1 MEISIVRQRLLET
14 MDRAKRRAAER
25 RTRTDAAGQAF
36 GVLLEHTAIPL
47 FKQVAN
53 VLRAEGHVFGV
64 TTPSGSVRLASD
76 RRAEDFIELTLD
88 SSGER
93 PVVMLHTSRSWGGGV
108 IESER
113 ALTDPEALTEEDL
126 LTALLQDLQRFV
138 ER

>member
-53 VLRAEGHVFGV
+53 ALRAEGYVFGV

-88 SSGER
+88 STGDA

-108 IESER
+108 IETEK
-113 ALTDPEALTEEDL
+113 ALKDPESLSEDDL
-126 LTALLQDLQRFV
+126 LTALLQDLERFV
-138 ER
+138 EK

>member
-1 MEISIVRQRLLET
+1 MEISVVRQRMLET
-14 MDRAKRRAAER
+14 IDRARRRAAAR

-53 VLRAEGHVFGV
+53 VLRAEGHAFGV

-76 RRAEDFIELTLD
+76 RRAEDFIELILD
-88 SSGER
+88 SSGDQ
-93 PVVMLHTSRSWGGGV
+93 PVVMLHTRRGWGGGV
-108 IESER
+108 IESEK
-113 ALTDPEALTEEDL
+113 ALGDPEALTEETL
-126 LTALLQDLQRFV
+126 LTALLQDLERFV

>member
-1 MEISIVRQRLLET
+1 MEISVVRQRLLET

-36 GVLLEHTAIPL
+36 GALLDRTAIPL

-53 VLRAEGHVFGV
+53 ALRAEGHLFGV

-88 SSGER
+88 SSGDA
-93 PVVMLHTSRSWGGGV
+93 PVVILHTSRSWGGGV
-108 IESER
+108 IESEK
-113 ALTDPEALTEEDL
+113 ALKDPESLTEDDL
-126 LTALLQDLQRFV
+126 LTAVLQDLERFV
-138 ER
+138 EK

>member
-1 MEISIVRQRLLET
+1 MEISIVRQRMLET
-14 MDRAKRRAAER
+14 IDRAKRRAAER

-36 GVLLEHTAIPL
+36 GVLLEHSAIPL

-64 TTPSGSVRLASD
+64 TTPAGSVRLASD

-88 SSGER
+88 SSGDK
-93 PVVMLHTSRSWGGGV
+93 PVVMLHTTRSWGGGV
-108 IESER
+108 IESEK
-113 ALTDPEALTEEDL
+113 ALGDPESLTEDDL
-126 LTALLQDLQRFV
+126 LTAVLQDLERFV

>member
-1 MEISIVRQRLLET
+1 MEISVVRQRLLET

-25 RTRTDAAGQAF
+25 RMRTDAAGQAF
-36 GVLLEHTAIPL
+36 G
-47 FKQVAN
+47 

-108 IESER
+108 IESEK
-113 ALTDPEALTEEDL
+113 ALNDPEALTEEDL
-126 LTALLQDLQRFV
+126 LTALLQDLERFV
-138 ER
+138 EK